1 VTDPTALPRTPEGY
15 QQAWT
20 LIEKTWAGT
29 TKRALELPEA
39 LLTNRVNGEW
49 SFVETL
55 RHLIL
60 ATDAWVRRPIL
71 GAADFYP
78 AGVPHDEAITEDGV
92 DVSVW
97 GIDVNAHPP
106 LDEVVD
112 VRAARMREVR
122 AVVTGLTTE
131 EIDRVCAQNPAP
143 GHPDVTTW
151 PVGECLDIA
160 IREEWAHHGYM
171 LRDLPLL
178 VSS

>member
-15 QQAWT
+15 QQAWA
-20 LIEKTWAGT
+20 LIEQTWADT
-29 TKRALELPEA
+29 TKRAVELPHA

-71 GAADFYP
+71 GATDFYP
-78 AGVPHDEAITEDGV
+78 AGVPHDEAIAEDGI
-92 DVSVW
+92 DVSLW
-97 GIDVNAHPP
+97 GIDVNAQPP
-106 LDEVVD
+106 LDEVIE
-112 VRAARMREVR
+112 VRATRMSEVR
-122 AVVTGLTTE
+122 AVIGALTSAE
-131 EIDRVCAQNPAP
+131 VDRVCPQNSSP
-143 GHPDVTTW
+143 GHPEVTTW

-171 LRDLPLL
+171 LRDLPML
-178 VSS
+178 VSA